1 VVTEPAPM
9 SDEDVEAMAAGGT
22 TALKRRIAKHSPSE
36 RTGRL
41 TDDKTSPA
49 DISTDEMAR
58 IQPRGRLTK
67 ALRQRLAKAATRD
80 EPAEPVGS
88 KKQEPKRKPDGA

>member
-1 VVTEPAPM
+1 M
-9 SDEDVEAMAAGGT
+9 SDDDVEAMARGGT

-41 TDDKTSPA
+41 TDDKASPA
-49 DISTDEMAR
+49 DISADEMAR

-67 ALRQRLAKAATRD
+67 ALRERLARVATRD
-80 EPAEPVGS
+80 EPAEPGGP
-88 KKQEPKRKPDGA
+88 KKQEPKRQPDGS